1 MVLLSGLSCS
11 AHARDGVIE
20 GMLGLEPVGADRH
33 SIWTSE
39 NFPSAP
45 RRTAGPQASL
55 RLGSAHTTGQTQA
68 TQGLAKTRPQTQPS
82 LCLGYSRGSTG
93 NRYLS
98 PHRQTMLLPSGN
110 MAYQHWDLGGPR
122 PFLMKS
128 IEKNFLHE
136 PS

>member
-68 TQGLAKTRPQTQPS
+68 TQGLAKTRPQTQAPAWVTA
-82 LCLGYSRGSTG
+82 GAPQET
-93 NRYLS
+93 RYLS
-98 PHRQTMLLPSGN
+98 LHRQTMLLPSGS
-110 MAYQHWDLGGPR
+110 MAYQHWDLGGPQ

-136 PS
+136 PA